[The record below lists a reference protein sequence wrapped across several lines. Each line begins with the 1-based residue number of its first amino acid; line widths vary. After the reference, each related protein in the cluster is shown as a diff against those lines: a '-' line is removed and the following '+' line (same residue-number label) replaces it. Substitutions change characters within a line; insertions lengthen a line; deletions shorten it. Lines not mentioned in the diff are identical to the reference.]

1 MPLYLFPSFPLF
13 VLTKL
18 LVGVVH
24 QPALNRGLTRGGG
37 KAGHDRGIH
46 LHDGLRPATRLGLG
60 HGHNRLDGDESQGR
74 GDQGKEDSTLHDLF
88 ISLSVLFWDGREG
101 GEGGLMFGWSQVG
114 GGPCGQRAEHKLG
127 RIGRRDGEISCCCP

>member
-1 MPLYLFPSFPLF
+1 MPLYRSPSFPLS

-24 QPALNRGLTRGGG
+24 QPALNCGLTRGGG

-46 LHDGLRPATRLGLG
+46 LHDGLRPATGLGLG

-74 GDQGKEDSTLHDLF
+74 SDQGEEDSTLHGKFITLSMLF
-88 ISLSVLFWDGREG
+88 
-101 GEGGLMFGWSQVG
+101 
-114 GGPCGQRAEHKLG
+114 
-127 RIGRRDGEISCCCP
+127 